1 MEEEEGPVEDS
12 PEDYG
17 KVKVER
23 TVHKSQENTQTLKI
37 QSTRISERL

>member
-1 MEEEEGPVEDS
+1 MEEEEGPVKDS

-23 TVHKSQENTQTLKI
+23 TIHIGRVEN
-37 QSTRISERL
+37 